1 MALQKEIW
9 LDTLVENFFPDN
21 SFTSKSID
29 DSQFVDNKQVHIPN
43 AGRPSAVKVNRTQ
56 KPATVNE
63 RTDNELTY
71 QMDELTTDP
80 VHIAHAD
87 TVELS
92 YDKRSSILANDK
104 QELQR
109 VASEIILHRWANGLT
124 AKETIL
130 TDGVDRT
137 AHTEKGTG
145 QRKRMTSAIVHRIAL
160 EFDRQDLPKIG
171 RYLLLDA
178 DMYADLL
185 DSLTEPQRFAFL
197 GTADVSKGTVGQLY
211 GIDIFSRSSVLRL
224 KSDSSIITDPSEG
237 ESTEVAAGLAWQQ
250 SCVSRALGEVKMF
263 DSTDNPLY
271 YGDIYSFLMRTGG
284 SRRRYDKKG
293 VLLIAEGTN

>member
-9 LDTLVENFFPDN
+9 LSTLVENFYPEN
-21 SFTSKSID
+21 SYISKSID
-29 DSQFVDNKQVHIPN
+29 DSQFVDNKLVHIPN
-43 AGRPSAVKVNRTQ
+43 AGRPSSVKVNHTQ
-56 KPATVNE
+56 KPASVSE

-71 QMDELTTDP
+71 KLDELTTDP

-109 VASEIILHRWANGLT
+109 VASELILQSWASGLT
-124 AKETIL
+124 TAETIL
-130 TDGVDRT
+130 TTGAERS
-137 AHTEKGTG
+137 AHTAQGTG
-145 QRKRMTSAIVHRIAL
+145 QRKKMTSDAVHQIAL
-160 EFDRQDLPKIG
+160 RFDRQDIPAVG
-171 RYLLLDA
+171 RFLLLDA

-197 GTADVSKGTVGQLY
+197 GTADVSKGSIGQLY
-211 GIDIFSRSSVLRL
+211 GIDIFVRSSVLRL
-224 KSDSSIITDPSEG
+224 KSDSSIITENTAG

-250 SCVSRALGEVKMF
+250 SCVSHALGEVKMF

-271 YGDIYSFLMRTGG
+271 YGDIYSFLLRVGG

-293 VLLIAEGTN
+293 VILLAEGTN

>member
-9 LDTLVENFFPDN
+9 LSTLVENFYPEN
-21 SFTSKSID
+21 SYISKSID
-29 DSQFVDNKQVHIPN
+29 DSQFVDNKLVHIPN
-43 AGRPSAVKVNRTQ
+43 AGRPSSVKVNRTQ
-56 KPATVNE
+56 KPASISE

-71 QMDELTTDP
+71 KLDELTTDP

-109 VASEIILHRWANGLT
+109 VASELILQSWASGLT
-124 AKETIL
+124 TAETIL
-130 TDGVDRT
+130 TTGAERS
-137 AHTEKGTG
+137 AHTAQGTG
-145 QRKRMTSAIVHRIAL
+145 QRKKMTSDAVHQIAL
-160 EFDRQDLPKIG
+160 RFDRQDIPAVG
-171 RYLLLDA
+171 RFLLLDA

-197 GTADVSKGTVGQLY
+197 GTADVSKGSIGQLY
-211 GIDIFSRSSVLRL
+211 GIDIFVRSSVLRL
-224 KSDSSIITDPSEG
+224 KSDSSIITENTAG

-250 SCVSRALGEVKMF
+250 SCVSHALGEVKMF

-271 YGDIYSFLMRTGG
+271 YGDIYSFLLRVGG

-293 VLLIAEGTN
+293 VILLAEGTN

>member
-9 LDTLVENFFPDN
+9 LSTLVENFYPEN
-21 SFTSKSID
+21 SYISKSID
-29 DSQFVDNKQVHIPN
+29 DSQFVDNKLVHIPN
-43 AGRPSAVKVNRTQ
+43 AGRPSSVKVNRTQ
-56 KPATVNE
+56 KPASVSE

-71 QMDELTTDP
+71 KLDELTTDP

-109 VASEIILHRWANGLT
+109 VASELILQSWASGLT
-124 AKETIL
+124 TAETIL
-130 TDGVDRT
+130 TTGAERS
-137 AHTEKGTG
+137 AHTAQGTG
-145 QRKRMTSAIVHRIAL
+145 QRKKMTSDAVHQIAL
-160 EFDRQDLPKIG
+160 RFDRQDIPAVG
-171 RYLLLDA
+171 RFLLLDA

-197 GTADVSKGTVGQLY
+197 GTADVSKGSIGQLY
-211 GIDIFSRSSVLRL
+211 GIDIFVRSSVLRL
-224 KSDSSIITDPSEG
+224 KSDSSIITENTAG

-250 SCVSRALGEVKMF
+250 SCVSHALGEVKMF

-271 YGDIYSFLMRTGG
+271 YGDIYSFLLRVGG

-293 VLLIAEGTN
+293 VILLAEGTN

>member
-9 LDTLVENFFPDN
+9 LETLVENFFPDN
-21 SFTSKSID
+21 SFISKSID
-29 DSQFVDNKQVHIPN
+29 DSQFVENKQVHIPN

-71 QMDELTTDP
+71 NLDELTTDP

-104 QELQR
+104 EELQR
-109 VASEIILHRWANGLT
+109 VASELILQRWATGLT
-124 AKETIL
+124 SKETIL
-130 TDGVDRT
+130 TDGEDRQ

-145 QRKRMTSAIVHRIAL
+145 QRKKMTSQVVHRIAL
-160 EFDRQDLPKIG
+160 EFDRQDVPKIG

-197 GTADVSKGTVGQLY
+197 GTADVSKGTIGNLY
-211 GIDIFSRSSVLRL
+211 GIDVFARSSVLRL
-224 KSDSSIITDPSEG
+224 KSDSSIIPEATEG

-250 SCVSRALGEVKMF
+250 SSLSRSLGHVKMF

-271 YGDIYSFLMRTGG
+271 YGDIYSFLMRVGG

-293 VLLIAEGTN
+293 VLLIAEGAN

>member
-130 TDGVDRT
+130 TDGVDRK

>member
-9 LDTLVENFFPDN
+9 LQTLVENFYPVN
-21 SFTSKSID
+21 SFVAKSID
-29 DSQFVDNKQVHIPN
+29 DSQFVDYKLVHIPN

-63 RTDNELTY
+63 RADNELTY
-71 QMDELTTDP
+71 KLDELTTDP

-109 VASEIILHRWANGLT
+109 VASELVLHAWAKGLS
-124 AKETIL
+124 AQETIL
-130 TDGVDRT
+130 TDGEERT
-137 AHTEKGTG
+137 AHTAQGTG
-145 QRKRMTSAIVHRIAL
+145 KRKKMTSQVVHQIAL
-160 EFDRQDLPKIG
+160 QFDRQDIPAIG

-197 GTADVSKGTVGQLY
+197 GTADVTKGTIGQLY
-211 GIDIFSRSSVLRL
+211 GIDIFVRSSVLRL
-224 KSDSSIITDPSEG
+224 KSDSSVITEASQG

-250 SCVSRALGEVKMF
+250 SCVSHALGEVKMF

-271 YGDIYSFLMRTGG
+271 YGDIYSFLMRVGA